1 MIRPDGVCRTKL
13 GGGEYE
19 WQTTYKRGREYVR
32 ASHAHLRINDDRGG
46 RWVEYVKD
54 TVIRES

>member
-1 MIRPDGVCRTKL
+1 MCRTKL